1 MLKKLILPTTLLL
14 WVIIYGC
21 ANQQT
26 VGFDEGVKKINEF
39 DKQFGATMKAPPNST
54 EGVDG
59 LLAQLVGFR
68 AANMDVDKSLAN
80 LLDFRIKSLEAE
92 RLHIEGWQWG
102 KGSTTD
108 YGFGCNKGSARVL
121 NSSRIRNASA
131 QKGYEAVEALQSFI
145 DNYPGKA
152 EDVDLTQKDVL
163 FLNAAYLQIEEKA
176 NKDSRRINSLCKEQV
191 ESLRKEGVI

>member
-1 MLKKLILPTTLLL
+1 MLNRLILPITLFLL
-14 WVIIYGC
+14 VIIYGC
-21 ANQQT
+21 TNQRT

-39 DKQFGATMKAPPNST
+39 DKQFGATMKTPPNST

-68 AANMDVDKSLAN
+68 AANMDVDKSLATF
-80 LLDFRIKSLEAE
+80 LDFRIKNLEAE

-108 YGFGCNKGSARVL
+108 YGFGCNKGSERVI

-145 DNYPGKA
+145 GNYPKEA
-152 EDVDLTQKDVL
+152 ESLNLTQKDAL

-176 NKDSRRINSLCKEQV
+176 NRDYRIIISLCKEQV

>member
-131 QKGYEAVEALQSFI
+131 QKGYEAVEVLQSFI
-145 DNYPGKA
+145 NNYPGKA
-152 EDVDLTQKDVL
+152 EDLDLTQKDVL

>member
-1 MLKKLILPTTLLL
+1 MANKIFFPMAIILLTIT
-14 WVIIYGC
+14 YGC
-21 ANQQT
+21 AT
-26 VGFDEGVKKINEF
+26 SGAIGFNGGIKKINEI
-39 DKQFGATMKAPPNST
+39 DKQFGATMKSPPNST
-54 EGVDG
+54 EEVNG

-68 AANMDVDKSLAN
+68 AANMDMDKSLVN

-131 QKGYEAVEALQSFI
+131 QKGYEAVEALQLFI
-145 DNYPGKA
+145 DSYPKQA
-152 EDVDLTQKDVL
+152 ESINLTQKDVL
-163 FLNAAYLQIEEKA
+163 FINAAYQQVKEKA
-176 NKDSRRINSLCKEQV
+176 NNDARIISSLCKEQV
-191 ESLRKEGVI
+191 EALRKEGII

>member
-1 MLKKLILPTTLLL
+1 MLNKLIFPLAVFLM
-14 WVIIYGC
+14 VIVYGC
-21 ANQQT
+21 ATTT
-26 VGFDEGVKKINEF
+26 VTFDNGVKKINEF

-54 EGVDG
+54 EGVNG

-68 AANMDVDKSLAN
+68 AANAAMDKSLAN
-80 LLDFRIKSLEAE
+80 LLDFRIKSIEAE

-121 NSSRIRNASA
+121 NSSSIRNASA
-131 QKGYEAVEALQSFI
+131 QKGYEAVELLQLFI
-145 DNYPGKA
+145 DSYPKQA
-152 EDVDLTQKDVL
+152 ESINLTQKDAL
-163 FLNAAYLQIEEKA
+163 FLNAAYQQVEEKA
-176 NKDSRRINSLCKEQV
+176 SRDSRLINNLCKEQV

>member
-1 MLKKLILPTTLLL
+1 MLNKLILPIALFLL
-14 WVIIYGC
+14 VIIYGC
-21 ANQQT
+21 ANQ
-26 VGFDEGVKKINEF
+26 VDAGFDSGVKKINEF

-54 EGVDG
+54 EGVNG

-68 AANMDVDKSLAN
+68 AANRDMDKSLAN

-102 KGSTTD
+102 MGSTTD

-131 QKGYEAVEALQSFI
+131 QKGYEAVEALQLFI
-145 DNYPGKA
+145 DRYPKQA
-152 EDVDLTQKDVL
+152 ESVNLTQKDIL
-163 FLNAAYLQIEEKA
+163 FIRAAYQ
-176 NKDSRRINSLCKEQV
+176 QV
-191 ESLRKEGVI
+191 EDKAARDARI

>member
-39 DKQFGATMKAPPNST
+39 DKQFGATMKAPPNSR

-131 QKGYEAVEALQSFI
+131 QKGYEAVEALQLFI
-145 DNYPGKA
+145 DSYPKQA
-152 EDVDLTQKDVL
+152 ESVNLTQKDVL
-163 FLNAAYLQIEEKA
+163 FLNAAYQQVEEKA
-176 NKDSRRINSLCKEQV
+176 NNDARVISSLCKEQV
-191 ESLRKEGVI
+191 EALRKEGII

>member
-1 MLKKLILPTTLLL
+1 MLNKLIFPLAVFLM
-14 WVIIYGC
+14 VIAYGC
-21 ANQQT
+21 AT
-26 VGFDEGVKKINEF
+26 TTATFDNGIKKINEF

-59 LLAQLVGFR
+59 LLVQLIGFR
-68 AANMDVDKSLAN
+68 AANADMDKSLVN

-92 RLHIEGWQWG
+92 RLHMEGWQWG

-108 YGFGCNKGSARVL
+108 YGFGCNKGSARII

-131 QKGYEAVEALQSFI
+131 QKGYEAVEVLQSFI
-145 DNYPGKA
+145 NNYSGKA
-152 EDVDLTQKDVL
+152 EDLDLTQKDVL